1 MSESTD
7 LSEHQEPLL
16 LKEGQSLDVSILRVY
31 EEWERQ
37 NPISRL
43 LLNTH
48 VEAAGQHLRVSTIA
62 LGDIM
67 LFRMGSS
74 DAPTIM
80 ETMILSEGGAEPM
93 GRRHSLEEGVQLHDM
108 TIKRLLEANPDARV
122 KETFI
127 KGQPA
132 LTLTAAQQ
140 DAADKIRN
148 TLRVEL
154 LRDLPIVQNKDGQG
168 FLLYM
173 SNGDVDQMRNT
184 NAWMNY
190 IETCPLLIAFDEV
203 QTENGPSPVYTY
215 FTGYDPRMAQ
225 SQEEIEPIIFR
236 TRAPGLTPEEPS
248 YSTYAAALE
257 GHALLLGK
265 LQDTA

>member
-1 MSESTD
+1 M
-7 LSEHQEPLL
+7 
-16 LKEGQSLDVSILRVY
+16 DVSALWVY
-31 EEWERQ
+31 EEWERH

-43 LLNTH
+43 LLNTQ
-48 VEAAGQHLRVSTIA
+48 VEAAGQHLQVSTIA

-108 TIKRLLEANPDARV
+108 TIKRLLEANPDAQV
-122 KETFI
+122 KQTFL
-127 KGQPA
+127 KGQPV
-132 LTLTAAQQ
+132 LTLNTTQLEI
-140 DAADKIRN
+140 ADKIRSS
-148 TLRVEL
+148 LRVEL
-154 LRDLPIVQNKDGQG
+154 LRDLPIVQNKDSQG

-173 SNGDVDQMRNT
+173 SNGDVGQMRNT

-190 IETCPLLIAFDEV
+190 IESCPLLIAFDEV
-203 QTENGPSPVYTY
+203 QTEKGPVPVYTY

-225 SQEEIEPIIFR
+225 SRDEIEPIIFR
-236 TRAPGLTPEEPS
+236 TRAPGLTAEEPS
-248 YSTYAAALE
+248 YSTYASALE
-257 GHALLLGK
+257 GHAKLVSK
-265 LQDTA
+265 LQDGV